1 VTAFGSNAG
10 FLALGPSASTSRV
23 QRRDQ
28 WLGCREV
35 ALEDYKRKRDF
46 QRTAEP
52 TGKPL
57 PKKVKGASRF
67 VIQKH
72 AARRLHY
79 DFRLEMEGVLKSWAL
94 PKGLPWKR
102 GEKHLAVE
110 VEDHPIEYEDFE
122 GVIPEGQYGGG
133 TVMVWDRGTYYVFG
147 EQPLKSLREG
157 KLHLV
162 LDGKKAKGEW
172 TLVRIRGRDGE
183 KNQWLILKTGDD
195 AKPISQ
201 RLDDQSVKTGRTMK
215 QIADQ
220 RDAEWESGREADQSP
235 RSQFK
240 ARIRDAIKKKKKHDV
255 IENAHSPGVAL
266 AKAGRLPAEKRGKR
280 GGRPTITALP
290 SLPSA
295 KPRFIEPMKAK
306 LVEASPPTGDWMF
319 ELKFDGIR
327 LIAIKNRER
336 VSLLSRNRNEQS
348 RRFPEIVEAM
358 KNLPIHE
365 CVVDGEVVA
374 LDKEGRSSFQ
384 LLQALEMEGRKSPV
398 YFYAFDLLHLDGK
411 SLLNLPLEA
420 RKSVLEKLCGDAE
433 DPIRYSGPVGSDA
446 KRLLDEVKRRGLEG
460 VIGKLRNSV
469 YEPGR
474 RSGAWIKLK
483 CVTEQEFVM
492 GGYTPPQGARKHFG
506 AILVGYYENKK
517 LIFAGKVGTGFDAK
531 MLSMLHKKLKDEE
544 RDDCPFVDLPSK
556 QNGQWVQGI
565 TPSMMKR
572 MHWVNPKFVAEV
584 KFAEWTRDG
593 KLRAPVFVGLRED
606 KKATDVVREG

>member
-1 VTAFGSNAG
+1 MG
-10 FLALGPSASTSRV
+10 LA
-23 QRRDQ
+23 
-28 WLGCREV
+28 E
-35 ALEDYKRKRDF
+35 YKRKRDF
-46 QRTAEP
+46 KKTAEP
-52 TGKPL
+52 AGKPL

-122 GVIPEGQYGGG
+122 GVIPGGQYGGG

-147 EQPLKSLREG
+147 ERPLESLREG

-195 AKPISQ
+195 AKPPSKK
-201 RLDDQSVKTGRTMK
+201 LEDQSAKTGRTMK
-215 QIADQ
+215 QIADA
-220 RDAEWESGREADQSP
+220 RDAEWQSNRLEDESP
-235 RSQFK
+235 TSQFK
-240 ARIRDAIKKKKKHDV
+240 ARIRDAIKKKAVIPSDV
-255 IENAHSPGVAL
+255 EESRSKTLRVTS
-266 AKAGRLPAEKRGKR
+266 RD
-280 GGRPTITALP
+280 P
-290 SLPSA
+290 STSLRATQDDTLQALPSA
-295 KPRFIEPMKAK
+295 KPHFVQPMKAK
-306 LVEASPPTGDWMF
+306 LVEKPPATGDWIY

-327 LIAIKNRER
+327 LIAVRADKK
-336 VSLLSRNRNEQS
+336 VSLLSRNQNDLS
-348 RRFPEIVEAM
+348 ARFPEIVEAI
-358 KNLPIHE
+358 KNLAARE
-365 CVVDGEVVA
+365 CVIDGEVVA
-374 LDKEGRSSFQ
+374 LDDEGRSSFQ

-398 YFYAFDLLHLDGK
+398 YFYAFDLLQLDGK
-411 SLLNLPLEA
+411 GLVGLPLEP
-420 RKSVLEKLCGDAE
+420 RKNVLEKLSGDAD
-433 DPIRYSGPVGSDA
+433 DPIRYSGAIGSDA
-446 KRLLDEVKRRGLEG
+446 EPLLDEVKRRGLEG
-460 VIGKLRNSV
+460 LIGKQRNSV

-483 CVTEQEFVM
+483 CVQEQEFVI

-506 AILVGYYENKK
+506 AILVGYYDKNK
-517 LIFAGKVGTGFDAK
+517 LVFAGKVGTGFTTK
-531 MLSMLHKKLKDEE
+531 SLSMLYKKLQKEA

-565 TPSMMKR
+565 TPSMMKK
-572 MHWVNPKFVAEV
+572 MHWVNPKFVAQI

-593 KLRAPVFVGLRED
+593 KLRAPVFLALRED
-606 KKATDVVREG
+606 KKPTDVVREG